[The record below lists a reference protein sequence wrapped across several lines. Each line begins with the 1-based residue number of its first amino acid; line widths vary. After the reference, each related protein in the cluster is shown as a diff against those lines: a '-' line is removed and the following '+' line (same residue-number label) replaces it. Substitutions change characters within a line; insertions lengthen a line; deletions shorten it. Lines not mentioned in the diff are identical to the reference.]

1 MKRSG
6 DRVIGKSGDRKR
18 KLTAEARRR
27 GENLR
32 RSDFS
37 DRSIARDHPIT
48 RSSASAALRN
58 LLQIIRAALREI
70 FDESAYD
77 RFLQRTRATRS
88 ITSYHAFTRERDAA
102 IARKPRCC

>member
-1 MKRSG
+1 MKGSG
-6 DRVIGKSGDRKR
+6 DLVIGRSGDRKR

-37 DRSIARDHPIT
+37 DCSIARDHPIT

-77 RFLQRTRATRS
+77 RFLHRTKATRS
-88 ITSYHAFTRERDAA
+88 FESYRAFMHEREAA